1 MGLFDIFRKKNKD
14 DGTYHRDRSRGA
26 ELYGGYGSYG
36 EDGFGTK
43 KNFRITVEDVFTI
56 TGRGT
61 VVTGRVESGTVTVG
75 DIVRL
80 RRVDGSSRDVAV
92 TGIEMFRKMVDTA
105 KQGDNAGLLLRD
117 VDRNGVGRGDV
128 LESISGF
135 DD

>member
-1 MGLFDIFRKKNKD
+1 MGLLGIFRKKRKD
-14 DGTYHRDRSRGA
+14 DGTYHRDRSRDE
-26 ELYGGYGSYG
+26 ELYGSYEGGAVNGYGAS
-36 EDGFGTK
+36 EP
-43 KNFRITVEDVFTI
+43 FRITVEDVFSI

-80 RRVDGSSRDVAV
+80 KRTDGSSRDVAV
-92 TGIEMFRKMVDTA
+92 TGIEMFRKMTNTA

-117 VDRNGVGRGDV
+117 VGRNGVGRGDV